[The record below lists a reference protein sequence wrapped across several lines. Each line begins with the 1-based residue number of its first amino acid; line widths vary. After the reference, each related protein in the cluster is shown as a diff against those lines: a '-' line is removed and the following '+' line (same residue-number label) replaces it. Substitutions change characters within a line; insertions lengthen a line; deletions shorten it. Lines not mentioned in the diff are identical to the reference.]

1 MLQKTI
7 DTCVFVAYNGN
18 INTNK
23 EVNKALSE
31 KEKKIL
37 ETIAKTLPE
46 MTEAE
51 KMYLLG
57 QAEGMAIM
65 KKRERDGDEKAS

>member
-1 MLQKTI
+1 M
-7 DTCVFVAYNGN
+7 
-18 INTNK
+18 
-23 EVNKALSE
+23 NKALSE

>member
-1 MLQKTI
+1 MTVSRTWPTGS
-7 DTCVFVAYNGN
+7 DDGRPER
-18 INTNK
+18 
-23 EVNKALSE
+23 EVSKALSE
-31 KEKKIL
+31 KEKKII
-37 ETIAKTLPE
+37 ERIAQTIPK

-65 KKRERDGDEKAS
+65 RERESENEVEKAG

>member
-1 MLQKTI
+1 M
-7 DTCVFVAYNGN
+7 
-18 INTNK
+18 
-23 EVNKALSE
+23 EVNKALTE

-37 ETIAKTLPE
+37 ETIAETLPD

-65 KKRERDGDEKAS
+65 KKKERDFALCAESEQKAM